1 MLPVRCPTFE
11 LPVLLLL
18 WKTDPLLL
26 ELLELELSP
35 LELELLPLEE
45 LEELEEPMETA
56 APPVPVSAPR
66 CCAKARAGT
75 MPTHN
80 AMTSFMRPPS
90 LVLYYLL

>member
-1 MLPVRCPTFE
+1 MLPVRWPPPFE
-11 LPVLLLL
+11 PPVLLLL
-18 WKTDPLLL
+18 WKIDPLLP
-26 ELLELELSP
+26 ELELSP
-35 LELELLPLEE
+35 PELELLPLEE